1 MSVAL
6 AVAILAVSAA
16 LSIVLILAI
25 EPLLV
30 RYVMATPNA
39 RSSHVTPTP
48 QGGGIAVLLAVIV
61 VCGLV
66 LLHVPGIADRIAL
79 LQVLVAAFGLSL
91 LGLADDAHALSVP
104 GRFIGQ
110 GLAALIVIFS
120 LPPDLAFFPD
130 FLPLAIERALLA
142 IGIVYFVNAVNFLDG
157 IDMITMAQTVP
168 VTLGVVILTALGHLP
183 ISAGIL
189 ALALLGGMIGFFPFN
204 KHKAKLFLG
213 DAGSLPIGLCLAYL
227 LILVAGANMVA
238 ALLFALYTLS
248 DSMATLCKRAWKREQ
263 IFSAHRSHYYQ
274 RATRGGYAVPEV
286 SGLVFLIGLLLAGL
300 GIAAVVRDTVL
311 ANVVLFAVG
320 AVCTAGVLYA
330 FGRGRA

>member
-1 MSVAL
+1 MHVAL

-16 LSIVLILAI
+16 LSIVLILAV

-39 RSSHVTPTP
+39 RSSHAIPTP
-48 QGGGIAVLLAVIV
+48 QGAGIAVMLAVTV
-61 VCGLV
+61 VCAVV
-66 LLHVPGIADRIAL
+66 LLHVPGIPDRVAL
-79 LQVLVAAFGLSL
+79 LQVLVAAIGLSL
-91 LGLADDAHALSVP
+91 LGLTDDARALSVP

-120 LPPDLAFFPD
+120 LPPGLAFFPD
-130 FLPLAIERALLA
+130 FLPLVLERALLC

-157 IDMITMAQTVP
+157 IDMITVAQTVP
-168 VTLGVVILTALGHLP
+168 MTLGVAILTALGHVP
-183 ISAGIL
+183 ISAGVL
-189 ALALLGGMIGFFPFN
+189 ALALLGGVIGFAPFN

-227 LILVAGANMVA
+227 LILVASANMIA

-248 DSMATLCKRAWKREQ
+248 DSMVTLCKRAWMREH

-274 RATRGGYAVPEV
+274 RANLGGYSAPEV
-286 SGLVFLIGLLLAGL
+286 SGLVSLLGILLAGL
-300 GIAAVVRDTVL
+300 GIAAVVLNTVL
-311 ANVVLFAVG
+311 TNVILFAVG
-320 AVCTAGVLYA
+320 AACTAGVLYA
-330 FGRGRA
+330 FGRGRM

>member
-1 MSVAL
+1 MHVAL

-39 RSSHVTPTP
+39 RSSHAIPTP
-48 QGGGIAVLLAVIV
+48 QGAGIAVMLAVIV

-66 LLHVPGIADRIAL
+66 LLHVPGIPDRIAL
-79 LQVLVAAFGLSL
+79 LQVLVAALGLSL
-91 LGLADDAHALSVP
+91 LGLTDDARALSVP

-120 LPPDLAFFPD
+120 LPPGLAFFPD
-130 FLPLAIERALLA
+130 LLPLAFERALLA

-157 IDMITMAQTVP
+157 IDMITVAQTVP
-168 VTLGVVILTALGHLP
+168 MTLGAAILTALGHLP
-183 ISAGIL
+183 ISAGVL
-189 ALALLGGMIGFFPFN
+189 ALALLGGMIGFAPFN

-227 LILVAGANMVA
+227 LILVAGANMIA

-248 DSMATLCKRAWKREQ
+248 DSTVTLGKRAWRREA

-274 RATRGGYAVPEV
+274 RATLSGYGVPEV
-286 SGLVFLIGLLLAGL
+286 SGLVFLLGLLLAGL
-300 GIAAVVRDTVL
+300 GIAAVLLNTVM

-320 AVCTAGVLYA
+320 ATCTAGVLYA

>member
-1 MSVAL
+1 MQVAL
-6 AVAILAVSAA
+6 AAAILVVSAA
-16 LSIVLILAI
+16 LTIVLIVAI

-39 RSSHVTPTP
+39 RSSHATPTP
-48 QGGGIAVLLAVIV
+48 QGAGIAVMLAVVV

-91 LGLADDAHALSVP
+91 LGLTDDAHALSVP

-120 LPPDLAFFPD
+120 LPAGLVFFPD
-130 FLPLAIERALLA
+130 LLPLAVERALLA
-142 IGIVYFVNAVNFLDG
+142 IGVVYFVNAVNFLDG
-157 IDMITMAQTVP
+157 VDMITVAQTVP
-168 VTLGVVILTALGHLP
+168 MTLGAAILTGLGHLP
-183 ISAGIL
+183 IYAGVL
-189 ALALLGGMIGFFPFN
+189 ALALLGGMAGFSPFN

-227 LILVAGANMVA
+227 LILVAGANMIA

-248 DSMATLCKRAWKREQ
+248 DSMVTLCKRAWRGEP

-274 RATRGGYAVPEV
+274 RATSGGYSVPEV
-286 SGLVFLIGLLLAGL
+286 SGAVFLLGLLLAGL
-300 GIAAVVRDTVL
+300 GVAAVMLNSIL

-320 AVCTAGVLYA
+320 AAFTAGVLYA